1 MPGRRYIPRDE
12 IPLHTMF
19 QIIQRRSVAIL
30 KRSNTPLIY
39 RTSLGLLTHYNVPKR
54 SFKLPNIFKAVQQ
67 ANKIDERF
75 DELGKSPTNAKVQQV
90 IDAVKDTPELLFQL
104 NFFFYECRKLGIT
117 HDNVEQRKRRWNYW
131 PNMILKLIPLN
142 SAFWDTCYLL
152 DKAQHLHGLSPF
164 KLNDIGL
171 LDPKNFP
178 SDFIQQLA
186 TGKYNGIDF
195 RNVIIFAFSR
205 PKFTT
210 VDAKDEET
218 NAK

>member
-1 MPGRRYIPRDE
+1 
-12 IPLHTMF
+12 MF
-19 QIIQRRSVAIL
+19 PIVKRESISALKYSRIQCIS
-30 KRSNTPLIY
+30 
-39 RTSLGLLTHYNVPKR
+39 RTSFTYLASSNVTTR
-54 SFKLPNIFKAVQQ
+54 NLSFKIPNVFKAVQQ

-75 DELGKSPTNAKVQQV
+75 EELGKSPTKDKVQQV

-104 NFFFYECRKLGIT
+104 NFFFYECGKLGIT
-117 HDNVEQRKRRWNYW
+117 HDNVDKRKRRWNYW
-131 PNMILKLIPLN
+131 PNVILKLAPLN
-142 SAFWDTCYLL
+142 SAFWDTCYSL
-152 DKAQHLHGLSPF
+152 DKAQHKHSLTPF

-178 SDFIQQLA
+178 QDFIKQLA

-210 VDAKDEET
+210 TPAEDEEKGT
-218 NAK
+218 K

>member
-1 MPGRRYIPRDE
+1 
-12 IPLHTMF
+12 MF
-19 QIIQRRSVAIL
+19 QII
-30 KRSNTPLIY
+30 KRQAVTTLQNSKTDFFY
-39 RTSLGLLTHYNVPKR
+39 RTRLAALVHANVTTR
-54 SFKLPNIFKAVQQ
+54 NLSFKIPSIFKAVQQ

-75 DELGKSPTNAKVQQV
+75 DELGKSPTKDKVQQV
-90 IDAVKDTPELLFQL
+90 VDAVKDTPELLFQL

-117 HDNVEQRKRRWNYW
+117 HENVDQRKRRWNYW
-131 PNMILKLIPLN
+131 PNIIFKLIPLN

-152 DKAQHLHGLSPF
+152 DKAQHQHRLTPF

-178 SDFIQQLA
+178 PDFIQQLA

-205 PKFTT
+205 PRFTT
-210 VDAKDEET
+210 PTTKNDET
-218 NAK
+218 ITK